1 MSIQYNLEPLAA
13 LSLYYDGEKNGVCEG
28 DFIRN
33 EKEFG
38 LCLPPLLREYL
49 ESYAYLEINHGQIVL
64 FHPDQIREFD
74 LPTEDGRV
82 HIMAIGRAE
91 DFFVGIELGDNDDD
105 TDDDFPIAFGTINE
119 EQRSIMWGPS
129 DGVTLGGLLRV
140 MFVSM
145 LFKGSDKFVYSG
157 AEIDAV
163 LKNRGAA
170 RERISPSEG
179 SAQHTSLSFDE
190 ENGAFLVAEYAPS
203 AEEMLFLHVVPRKT
217 YEQRKAE
224 RFASLSL
231 EELNE
236 LFGKEFYQNA
246 ANCDFSHA
254 LELQLEIIKRLESS
268 GAEELELQLELAE
281 HLKLVGRC
289 LWALNKLSEAEEYYE
304 KAGAIIK
311 ISGDF
316 ERLAALYHS
325 LACFYAGT
333 ARLEKSAELFRA
345 ELSLRQEHFPDKC
358 YELGMV
364 FRTEAQLLDE
374 ANADPE
380 RVIELCNLALEQFQK
395 NPRDSGCKYETAR
408 TQQLRGSAKRRKK
421 ELLKNSDN

>member
-13 LSLYYDGEKNGVCEG
+13 LSLYYDGEKNGVWEG
-28 DFIRN
+28 DFIKN
-33 EKEFG
+33 EKERG
-38 LCLPPLLREYL
+38 LCLPQLLREYL
-49 ESYAYLEINHGQIVL
+49 ESYAYLEVNQGQIVL
-64 FHPDQIREFD
+64 FHPDTIREFD
-74 LPTEDGRV
+74 LPTGDGSV
-82 HIMAIGRAE
+82 HIMAIGRAG

-105 TDDDFPIAFGTINE
+105 NDDDYPIAFGTINE
-119 EQRSIMWGPS
+119 EQRSLMWGPS
-129 DGVTLGGLLRV
+129 DGVTLGGLLRM

-157 AEIDAV
+157 VEIDAV
-163 LKNRGAA
+163 LKNRVAE
-170 RERISPSEG
+170 REKISPSEG
-179 SAQHTSLSFDE
+179 STQHTSLCFDE
-190 ENGAFLVAEYAPS
+190 ENGAFLVAEYS
-203 AEEMLFLHVVPRKT
+203 SSDEEMLFLHVVPRKT

-268 GAEELELQLELAE
+268 GAEELELAE
-281 HLKLVGRC
+281 HFRLVGRC

-311 ISGDF
+311 SSGDL
-316 ERLAALYHS
+316 EKLAAHYHT

-333 ARLEKSAELFRA
+333 ARLEKSTELFRA
-345 ELSLRQEHFPDKC
+345 ELSLLQEHFPDDV
-358 YELGMV
+358 YHIGMV
-364 FRTEAQLLDE
+364 FRTEAELLDE

-380 RVIELCNLALEQFQK
+380 RVIELCELALEQFQK

-408 TQQLRGSAKRRKK
+408 TQQLRGNAKRRKK
-421 ELLKNSDN
+421 ELLKNSEN